1 MAGSENTTTL
11 PVSRRHLLGR
21 AAAVAAVGT
30 AGGAALAVIPQDRDG
45 AMLTA
50 FRQWREACAICL
62 ESDDY
67 NEAADKAEREACDF
81 LADAPVH
88 GAAGTV
94 MKLAFLAYE
103 ASDHYGYDDPEHP
116 AVRTMESLKA
126 SIPNLPPELA
136 TAVSLTVEE
145 TAGIME
151 RWSKD
156 CSARYENEK
165 LAKQWKTYDRIFKET
180 NAYDEEEKN
189 RQRSLA
195 EPRGAD
201 GFSESESTFLRYFRE
216 ATEEEKRALVD
227 SMDLMLLGLR
237 VHRALK
243 ALAAKNDIAAGSLK
257 ILEDDFREVDDDG
270 PGTALVAAA

>member
-1 MAGSENTTTL
+1 MSRN
-11 PVSRRHLLGR
+11 VSRRLLLTGT
-21 AAAVAAVGT
+21 AAAPIAAG
-30 AGGAALAVIPQDRDG
+30 AAALADTPQDRDA

-67 NEAADKAEREACDF
+67 NEAADKAERKASDF

-88 GAAGTV
+88 GAAGAV
-94 MKLAFLAYE
+94 VKLAFLAYG
-103 ASDHYGYDDPEHP
+103 ASDHYGYAHPEHP

-126 SIPNLPPELA
+126 SIPNLSPELSA
-136 TAVSLTVEE
+136 AISLTVEE
-145 TAGIME
+145 TASIME
-151 RWSKD
+151 LWSND
-156 CSARYENEK
+156 SRARYESEK
-165 LAKQWKTYDRIFKET
+165 LAKEWKTYDRIFKET

-189 RQRSLA
+189 RKRSLA
-195 EPRGAD
+195 EPRGPD
-201 GFSESESTFLRYFRE
+201 GLSKSEGTFMRYFLE
-216 ATEEEKRALVD
+216 VTEEDKRDLVD

-243 ALAAKNDIAAGSLK
+243 ALVAKNDIAAGSLK
-257 ILEDDFREVDDDG
+257 ILEDDFREADDGG

>member
-21 AAAVAAVGT
+21 AAAVATVGA
-30 AGGAALAVIPQDRDG
+30 AGGTALAVTPQDRD
-45 AMLTA
+45 ATMLTA
-50 FRQWREACAICL
+50 FRQWREACTILRA
-62 ESDDY
+62 DDD
-67 NEAADKAEREACDF
+67 NEAADKAEREACDL

-88 GAAGTV
+88 SAAGAV

-201 GFSESESTFLRYFRE
+201 GLSESDSTFLRYFRE
-216 ATEEEKRALVD
+216 VTEEDKRDLVD

-257 ILEDDFREVDDDG
+257 ILKDDFREADDDG

>member
-11 PVSRRHLLGR
+11 PVSRRHMLGR
-21 AAAVAAVGT
+21 AAAVATVGA
-30 AGGAALAVIPQDRDG
+30 AGGAALTVIPQDRDG

-50 FRQWREACAICL
+50 FRQWRKACAICL

-67 NEAADKAEREACDF
+67 NEAADKAEQEACDF

-88 GAAGTV
+88 GAAGAV

-136 TAVSLTVEE
+136 TAISLTVEE

-156 CSARYENEK
+156 CHARYENEK
-165 LAKQWKTYDRIFKET
+165 LAKEWKTYDRIFKET

-189 RQRSLA
+189 EQRSLA
-195 EPRGAD
+195 EPREAD
-201 GFSESESTFLRYFRE
+201 GLSRSENTFLRFFRE
-216 ATEEEKRALVD
+216 ATDEDQRALVD

-237 VHRALK
+237 VHRSLK
-243 ALAAKNDIAAGSLK
+243 ALAAKNNIAAGSLK
-257 ILEDDFREVDDDG
+257 ILEDDFREADDGG